1 MVGRR
6 IGVAATAKS
15 ISYSLNC
22 FEHACIIIEPPASPR
37 NISQLPCRSSEST
50 HCDRKPA
57 GLPAHNSPVD
67 HSPHAGAA
75 FIDIPSTNASFQV
88 SSSPSS
94 SPRLLAAARGT
105 RAVTPSRC
113 KPSHSTPTGTHSN
126 SFQHAPSCG
135 VLEVA
140 DGQLSIKSTASAVP
154 SVCRSSQRLPLPQVQ
169 RLWIWREIQTHPLR

>member
-67 HSPHAGAA
+67 QLSYILHQPMHSFRFHQTHLRPLGHW
-75 FIDIPSTNASFQV
+75 
-88 SSSPSS
+88 
-94 SPRLLAAARGT
+94 LLRGARGLL
-105 RAVTPSRC
+105 RRPDVSL
-113 KPSHSTPTGTHSN
+113 SHCTLHHTHWHAQCPSN
-126 SFQHAPSCG
+126 SFSHAHSCG

-140 DGQLSIKSTASAVP
+140 VGQLSIKSTASAVP
-154 SVCRSSQRLPLPQVQ
+154 SVRRSSQLLPLPQVQ
-169 RLWIWREIQTHPLR
+169 RLWIWREIQTHARL